1 MSIFD
6 EKLEFKD
13 LLRSV
18 IINYCSNNLG
28 NWPKHYEMIVHNLY
42 KSGAHPNNLDKYT
55 LSIVYNHR
63 SQKIN
68 IYIVNYNN
76 DPYRYRSIYL
86 FSKKT
91 HNKITLQEIIDN

>member
-28 NWPKHYEMIVHNLY
+28 DWPKHYEMIVHNLY

-76 DPYRYRSIYL
+76 DPIDIDQFICFLKKLIIRLHYRKL
-86 FSKKT
+86 
-91 HNKITLQEIIDN
+91 